1 MTNTHTTTGAENTTA
16 AHSFLGLS
24 MPRHTPGPWSLGASC
39 DSNPHGDFEVFG
51 AEFGHYGTG
60 RVAVVDRRAGAA
72 TFIESTSPQ
81 TARLTAE
88 ANARLIAA
96 APELLDALREIE
108 LLARDIKRSN
118 NADAIVC
125 KCMDVIAKAAA

>member
-1 MTNTHTTTGAENTTA
+1 MIAPVIHAHNVPSLAFARGSGHNIAEDD
-16 AHSFLGLS
+16 G
-24 MPRHTPGPWSLGASC
+24 G
-39 DSNPHGDFEVFG
+39 
-51 AEFGHYGTG
+51 
-60 RVAVVDRRAGAA
+60 
-72 TFIESTSPQ
+72 
-81 TARLTAE
+81 E

-125 KCMDVIAKAAA
+125 KCIDVIAKVSRR

>member
-1 MTNTHTTTGAENTTA
+1 MTNTHTTTGAANTTA
-16 AHSFLGLS
+16 A
-24 MPRHTPGPWSLGASC
+24 RHTPGPWMTNSDG
-39 DSNPHGDFEVFG
+39 E
-51 AEFGHYGTG
+51 
-60 RVAVVDRRAGAA
+60 VVDRQGRMIAPVIHAHNVPSLA
-72 TFIESTSPQ
+72 F
-81 TARLTAE
+81 ARGSGHNIAEDDGGE

>member
-1 MTNTHTTTGAENTTA
+1 MNTHTTTATGAANTTA
-16 AHSFLGLS
+16 A
-24 MPRHTPGPWSLGASC
+24 RHTAGPWALYKDASGYQLLSRSRTT
-39 DSNPHGDFEVFG
+39 DNVFG
-51 AEFGHYGTG
+51 RFRPHLGSHAHQE
-60 RVAVVDRRAGAA
+60 
-72 TFIESTSPQ
+72 Q
-81 TARLTAE
+81 

>member
-1 MTNTHTTTGAENTTA
+1 MIFFLAYASCWRIVGIVNTHTNTATGAANTTA
-16 AHSFLGLS
+16 ARK
-24 MPRHTPGPWSLGASC
+24 PQHTRGPWRAVLGAFYATVC
-39 DSNPHGDFEVFG
+39 ADNIG
-51 AEFGHYGTG
+51 A
-60 RVAVVDRRAGAA
+60 VAALGGKVNQ
-72 TFIESTSPQ
+72 IN
-81 TARLTAE
+81 TAE
-88 ANARLIAA
+88 EGDIMRANARLIAA

>member
-1 MTNTHTTTGAENTTA
+1 MNNTHTTTGAANTTA
-16 AHSFLGLS
+16 A
-24 MPRHTPGPWSLGASC
+24 RHTPGPWVASGSAVLAKIA
-39 DSNPHGDFEVFG
+39 DSTRGFLPP
-51 AEFGHYGTG
+51 
-60 RVAVVDRRAGAA
+60 VVSGEGLSHLPID
-72 TFIESTSPQ
+72 EKQ
-81 TARLTAE
+81 

-125 KCMDVIAKAAA
+125 KCIDVIAKVAPH